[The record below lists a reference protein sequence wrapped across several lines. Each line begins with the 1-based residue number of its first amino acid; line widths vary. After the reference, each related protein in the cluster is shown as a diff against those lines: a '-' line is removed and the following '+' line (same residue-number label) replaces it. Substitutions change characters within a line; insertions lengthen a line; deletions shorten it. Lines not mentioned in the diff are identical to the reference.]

1 MIEASFQLYLKRREN
16 YSKNKPKPAIF
27 FLHISENIYKIKI
40 FSFKVHSLIYQKKK
54 KSIYSHC
61 FAIKETIQI
70 IQNNEDKKT

>member
-27 FLHISENIYKIKI
+27 FLHISENIYKI
-40 FSFKVHSLIYQKKK
+40 FSFKVHSLIYQKK